1 MLPMLSHLRLEQSE
15 TVDKISVEIYSQIN
29 EFYSKSKV
37 TQRFFNSSENPLEM
51 KIYIYQKDSI
61 LFSSFNAKIG
71 DSTVVKSKVIKKE
84 KAEEKY
90 EDAISSGNAAIYVTE
105 DPKNKD
111 IIIINMG
118 NIPAKKEVIFVS
130 EFIHYTEFSKTYEFE
145 LFRNLPI
152 FKGKNYY
159 FQNCDLRG
167 EIEIQSQFEI
177 NNIRKEILMNN
188 LSIIEEKYQDD
199 KKKKII

>member
-15 TVDKISVEIYSQIN
+15 AVDKISVEIYSQIN

-84 KAEEKY
+84 KA
-90 EDAISSGNAAIYVTE
+90 
-105 DPKNKD
+105 
-111 IIIINMG
+111 
-118 NIPAKKEVIFVS
+118 
-130 EFIHYTEFSKTYEFE
+130 
-145 LFRNLPI
+145 
-152 FKGKNYY
+152 
-159 FQNCDLRG
+159 
-167 EIEIQSQFEI
+167 
-177 NNIRKEILMNN
+177 
-188 LSIIEEKYQDD
+188 
-199 KKKKII
+199 